1 MRKALFVSVYQYIHS
16 DNGGIKMNLMKQS
29 VQKTES
35 IMEKMH
41 EHEQLVFCNDPS
53 TGLKAIIAIYS
64 TTLGPA
70 LGGCR
75 MRPYGTMDEALED
88 VLRLSK
94 GMAYKC
100 AAADVDFGGGKAV
113 IIGDPL
119 TDKTPA
125 MFRAFGQFVESLNG
139 RFYTGTDMGTSMDDF
154 IHASKESNCI
164 VGIPESFGGGGDSS
178 IPTALGVIY
187 GLKATNKVVFGTEDF
202 SGKTFTIQG
211 LGKVGFKVAEQLL
224 EAGANLFVSDIN
236 EESIVAIQERA
247 KQLGSIARVISG
259 DEVYS
264 VEADVFVP
272 CAFGGIINDETIEQL
287 KVKAVVGSANNQLLL
302 EKHGESLKQKGI
314 LYAPDYIV
322 NAGGLIQV
330 ADELYG
336 YNKERVLSK
345 TRSIYTSL
353 LEVYRQAELDNITTI
368 QAANRL
374 CEKRMEDRK
383 RQNSFFTHAKRP
395 KWDIRK

>member
-1 MRKALFVSVYQYIHS
+1 
-16 DNGGIKMNLMKQS
+16 MNSMKQS
-29 VQKTES
+29 EQITES
-35 IMEKMH
+35 IMEKIH
-41 EHEQLVFCNDPS
+41 EHEQIVFCNDS
-53 TGLKAIIAIYS
+53 ETGLKAIIAIHN

-75 MRPYGTMDEALED
+75 MRPYRTMDEALED

-94 GMAYKC
+94 GMTYKC

-113 IIGDPL
+113 IIGDPA
-119 TDKTPA
+119 TDKSPA
-125 MFRAFGQFVESLNG
+125 LFRAFGQFVDSLNG
-139 RFYTGTDMGTSMDDF
+139 RFYTGTDMGTSIEDF
-154 IHASKESNCI
+154 IHASKETNCI
-164 VGIPESFGGGGDSS
+164 VGIPEAYGGGGDSS
-178 IPTALGVIY
+178 VPTALGVIY
-187 GLKATNKVVFGTEDF
+187 GLKATNKVVFGTDDF
-202 SGKTFTIQG
+202 SGITYTIQG
-211 LGKVGFKVAEQLL
+211 LGKVGYKVAEQLL
-224 EAGANLFVSDIN
+224 EAGADLYVSDIN
-236 EESIVAIQERA
+236 EEAVKSIQERA
-247 KQLGSIARVISG
+247 KQLGSIARQISG

-264 VEADVFVP
+264 TQADVFVP

-302 EKHGESLKQKGI
+302 EKHGKALKQKGI

-336 YNKERVLSK
+336 YDKERVLTK

-353 LEVYRQAELDNITTI
+353 LEVYRQAELDDITTI

-374 CEKRMEDRK
+374 CEKRIEDRK
-383 RQNSFFTHAKRP
+383 KQNSFFTHSKRP

>member
-1 MRKALFVSVYQYIHS
+1 
-16 DNGGIKMNLMKQS
+16 MNVLEHS

-35 IMEKMH
+35 VIQKMH
-41 EHEQLVFCNDPS
+41 EHEQIVFCNDPT
-53 TGLKAIIAIYS
+53 TGLKAIIAIHN

-75 MRPYGTMDEALED
+75 MRPYRTMDEALED

-94 GMAYKC
+94 GMTYKC

-113 IIGDPL
+113 IFGDPA

-125 MFRAFGQFVESLNG
+125 MFRALGQFVDSLNG

-154 IHASKESNCI
+154 IHASKETNCI
-164 VGIPESFGGGGDSS
+164 VGIPEAYGGGGDSS

-187 GLKATNKVVFGTEDF
+187 GIKATNKVVFGTDDL

-224 EAGANLFVSDIN
+224 ESGADLYVSDIN
-236 EESIVAIQERA
+236 EEAIKSILERA
-247 KQLGSIARVISG
+247 KQLGSIARVVSG
-259 DEVYS
+259 NDVYS
-264 VEADVFVP
+264 AEADVFVP
-272 CAFGGIINDETIEQL
+272 CAFGGIINDVTIELL
-287 KVKAVVGSANNQLLL
+287 KVKAVAGSANNQLLT
-302 EKHGESLKQKGI
+302 EKHGEVLKQKGI

-336 YNKERVLSK
+336 FNKERVLSK

-353 LEVYRQAELDNITTI
+353 LEVYRQAGLDDITTI

-374 CEKRMEDRK
+374 CEKRIEDRK
-383 RQNSFFTHAKRP
+383 KHNSFFTHTKRS